1 MIYQQLCK
9 TEKWLPT
16 PYRVCPQLP
25 VGRIIS
31 GEDNK
36 DNRDNK
42 IMHSEPVKSLHCIRT
57 GIVTAAMNTSPSG
70 SMYSI

>member
-1 MIYQQLCK
+1 MCHK
-9 TEKWLPT
+9 
-16 PYRVCPQLP
+16 LP

-31 GEDNK
+31 GEDDK